1 MNKETSSDSYGRSLR
16 SSSDLHRHTSN
27 DNHGNSVHSSDDQDV
42 HVFTGHDDA
51 MQPATREL
59 SRTQT
64 LLNKVSSRISFFNER
79 LNAERISLS
88 WKVLGIYGIMGFFIL
103 AIFSIY
109 WGSIY
114 RREYRYKNL
123 RMLVVIEDEDT
134 VNGIAPI
141 IGETIRSI
149 LATPPAMA
157 LGKWLIQNTT
167 EFNALAQRHNNSVF
181 EEIQRQVHHQHYW
194 SSIYVPRN
202 ATVGLYEAILAGD
215 VSYNVSANTAISY
228 YETGRDFL
236 SMNQYVTP
244 NVQRIQSMFL
254 RHQQNIT
261 SAILGN
267 SDLSQVFNNLN
278 SLTVAATPMEWTFMD
293 GRPFKDPVLLA
304 PSQVG
309 LIYMIIITFF
319 SFNFF
324 SDIHQSVAKMGI
336 KIPHLVLYRIL
347 SAILSFFVISFFY
360 SLVTLVF
367 QVDFTR
373 TFGHSGFIVY
383 WMTNFLTMWAVG
395 AMNEA
400 MGMVFIM
407 LYPPLLGFWML
418 FWVIVNISPTFAP
431 LALSAK
437 FFRYGYG
444 MPIHASYEI
453 TKVIFFNT
461 YKGALGRNYG
471 ILVAWCVIASVLL
484 LVVFK
489 KFGQVMG
496 GRAAA
501 QRAQIEK
508 ELNEKRARDE
518 EGEIDFS

>member
-1 MNKETSSDSYGRSLR
+1 MLKESAYRGRCWVYMESWD
-16 SSSDLHRHTSN
+16 SSSWPFSPSTGDPYIVVSTATKTFVCLWLLRTKIPSMELLRL
-27 DNHGNSVHSSDDQDV
+27 SAKRSDQYWQHLQQWHWV
-42 HVFTGHDDA
+42 SG
-51 MQPATREL
+51 
-59 SRTQT
+59 
-64 LLNKVSSRISFFNER
+64 SSRIPLNLMHWHNGTTILSLKRSKDKCTTSTTGRPSTCLGTPR
-79 LNAERISLS
+79 L
-88 WKVLGIYGIMGFFIL
+88 GFMRQFL
-103 AIFSIY
+103 
-109 WGSIY
+109 
-114 RREYRYKNL
+114 RE
-123 RMLVVIEDEDT
+123 MS
-134 VNGIAPI
+134 PI
-141 IGETIRSI
+141 TF
-149 LATPPAMA
+149 LPTLP
-157 LGKWLIQNTT
+157 
-167 EFNALAQRHNNSVF
+167 
-181 EEIQRQVHHQHYW
+181 
-194 SSIYVPRN
+194 
-202 ATVGLYEAILAGD
+202 
-215 VSYNVSANTAISY
+215 SY

-261 SAILGN
+261 STILGN